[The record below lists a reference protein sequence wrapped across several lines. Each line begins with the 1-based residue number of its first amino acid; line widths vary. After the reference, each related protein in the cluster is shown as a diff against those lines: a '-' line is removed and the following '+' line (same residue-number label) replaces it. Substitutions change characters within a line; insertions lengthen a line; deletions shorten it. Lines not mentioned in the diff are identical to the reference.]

1 MVKEIITFL
10 LGPLMN
16 QRGQLGVYPPNIQIG
31 NPGSFEEMTE
41 YSPFETTSVS
51 PQYGDLIARYQALLG
66 GGAGSMQS
74 YLDLQRKTGLEQL
87 RNTQA
92 SRGLGSRSGVGVA
105 AASQFLGQF
114 EPRAAMQQAEYMRGL
129 IGDYGTAVGQG
140 RTSRTALPTKTV
152 RKAAPPAEGTGTKAS
167 TSSPFQYIPSNPYGG
182 GGGGGS
188 APGGGGGVS
197 PSGGF
202 FPSHPTG
209 GTAEEFLQYGGPP
222 GGTPSYGPSGLY
234 ENMPQYQSLEG
245 TPYAQSSGGGSYR
258 ETYNPLTRS
267 WSMPG
272 S

>member
-16 QRGQLGVYPPNIQIG
+16 QRGQLGVYPHNIQIG

-66 GGAGSMQS
+66 GGAGSYDAYQN
-74 YLDLQRKTGLEQL
+74 LQTNQMLERIKNL
-87 RNTQA
+87 GA
-92 SRGLGSRSGVGVA
+92 SKGLGSRSGVTLA
-105 AASQFLGQF
+105 AHSRAMG
-114 EPRAAMQQAEYMRGL
+114 EAGPRYAREKADYMRGL
-129 IGDYGTAVGQG
+129 IGDYGSAVSQG
-140 RTSRTALPTKTV
+140 RTSRSALPTKTT
-152 RKAAPPAEGTGTKAS
+152 RKAAPSAEGTGTKA
-167 TSSPFQYIPSNPYGG
+167 SSPFQYIPSNPYSG

-188 APGGGGGVS
+188 APGGGGG
-197 PSGGF
+197 SGG
-202 FPSHPTG
+202 SAGGTG
-209 GTAEEFLQYGGPP
+209 GMLP
-222 GGTPSYGPSGLY
+222 GGSLENFFAGVGGAGSAGPNFYGPSGQY
-234 ENMPQYQSLEG
+234 EGMPSYQSLEG